1 MATST
6 KGNITETMDDVA
18 QALKFA
24 GEYGLETEVV
34 ATAMLFLKENPE
46 ATINEALHVGLSDW
60 DI

>member
-18 QALKFA
+18 QTMKFA
-24 GEYGLETEVV
+24 SEHGLETEVI

-46 ATINEALHVGLSDW
+46 ATINEALHVGLNDW
-60 DI
+60 DV